1 MINLLIFYLLLI
13 IIIIIIIIHIKPITI
28 EYLASFS
35 APIDTPSKDK
45 ETMRELQKLGNQG
58 LENAKYDNV
67 DTSYLK

>member
-1 MINLLIFYLLLI
+1 MNVLLFYFMLIVI
-13 IIIIIIIIHIKPITI
+13 IIILIINIKPTTT
-28 EYLASFS
+28 EYMASFS